1 MFRENRTIG
10 ILGGGQLGKMILD
23 VSNRWDLKVFV
34 LDPDINCVSSKL
46 CSKFFKGNLM
56 DFDTVVEFGKNVDLI
71 TIEIENVNVEA
82 LKFLQA
88 QGKKVYPQPSV
99 IEIIQDKSKQKEFYA
114 NNKIPTSSYL
124 SCNGIN
130 EIKTLISRGD
140 ISFPFIWKASKM
152 GYDGYGVNK
161 ISNTEDLEKLNDC
174 HCIIEDVISIQK
186 ELSVMV
192 GSRKSGEMVSYPSVE
207 MEFNK
212 ISNQV
217 EYILSP
223 AQISNELKIK
233 AEKLAL
239 IVAEKFKISGIIA
252 VEMFLTTNNELLV
265 NEVAPRPHNSY
276 HFSIEG
282 SYTSQFEQFLRAI
295 LDLPLGNTD
304 ILINSVMVN
313 LVGEKDSKGIA
324 AYKNFDQIIG
334 IEGVNPHIYG
344 KLETKPNRKMG
355 HVTIINQDINAAKAL
370 AKKIKETIIITTK

>member
-34 LDPDINCVSSKL
+34 LDPDINCPSSKL

-82 LKFLQA
+82 LKFLQT

-140 ISFPFIWKASKM
+140 ISFPFIWKASQM

-282 SYTSQFEQFLRAI
+282 SYTSQFE
-295 LDLPLGNTD
+295 
-304 ILINSVMVN
+304 
-313 LVGEKDSKGIA
+313 
-324 AYKNFDQIIG
+324 
-334 IEGVNPHIYG
+334 
-344 KLETKPNRKMG
+344 
-355 HVTIINQDINAAKAL
+355 
-370 AKKIKETIIITTK
+370 